1 MNKRQK
7 KKKNPVKYR
16 IIRTQKRYLKAM
28 IRTTVSVAEAIDAL
42 NKLQEACK
50 DVPYIE

>member
-7 KKKNPVKYR
+7 KKKNPVKNR
-16 IIRTQKRYLKAM
+16 IMRTQKRYLKAM

-50 DVPYIE
+50 DVPHIE

>member
-16 IIRTQKRYLKAM
+16 ILRNQKRFARAM
-28 IRTTVSVAEAIDAL
+28 KSTAL
-42 NKLQEACK
+42 SFNECTKVFQRLIIACK